1 MRFTPWKLWV
11 EYGGYMG
18 FQSEKGITI
27 KGRLVAELH
36 HVVVFIRMKVIE
48 HRTKEIIE

>member
-1 MRFTPWKLWV
+1 
-11 EYGGYMG
+11 MG

-36 HVVVFIRMKVIE
+36 HVVMFVPMKVIE
-48 HRTKEIIE
+48 RQKRSSSKMS